1 MQIFVDGYAEKQ
13 VAPDQIIASASFH
26 AHANEYSE
34 AMQRGVEKVK
44 SFIEYI
50 ENESDFEAKDFKTY
64 AYNISE
70 HFHTNRIEAKTE
82 EDLTKNL
89 TRRVSDGFFFEQ
101 RLQIIFDYNK
111 ERLAKL
117 LALTSNSDS
126 FPHLHIEFTL
136 KDYRDHQRQLLAD
149 AFADARS
156 KASALV
162 MAADKHLRDCVRV
175 EIDGHHA
182 ATTYGSDFAKT
193 RLFEADRASVA
204 DIQEQIKA
212 IDETFRPDD
221 ITVSKT
227 ISSVWE
233 TSD

>member
-13 VAPDQIIASASFH
+13 VAPDRIIASASFH
-26 AHANEYSE
+26 AHANEYNE

-44 SFIEYI
+44 NFIEYI

-82 EDLTKNL
+82 EDLDKNL

-136 KDYRDHQRQLLAD
+136 KDYREHQRALLAD
-149 AFADARS
+149 AYADARS
-156 KASALV
+156 KASAL
-162 MAADKHLRDCVRV
+162 AGASEKHLRDCVRV

-182 ATTYGSDFAKT
+182 SREYAGGFEMAKMS
-193 RLFEADRASVA
+193 ADRSFGA

-221 ITVSKT
+221 ITVSKS
-227 ISSVWE
+227 ISCVWE

>member
-26 AHANEYSE
+26 AHANDYNE

-44 SFIEYI
+44 NFIEYI
-50 ENESDFEAKDFKTY
+50 ENESDFEANDFKTY

-82 EDLTKNL
+82 EDLEKNL

-111 ERLAKL
+111 ERLARL

-136 KDYRDHQRQLLAD
+136 KDYREHQRTLLAD
-149 AFADARS
+149 AYADARS

-162 MAADKHLRDCVRV
+162 TASEKHLRDCVRV
-175 EIDGHHA
+175 EIDGHHH
-182 ATTYGSDFAKT
+182 ATSYEGDFALAKMSAV
-193 RLFEADRASVA
+193 RGSEA

-221 ITVSKT
+221 ITVSKS
-227 ISSVWE
+227 ISCVWE